1 MIVHLKVHDVFGTKQ
16 LEAIIHHGDG
26 GNNGRQTQ
34 IVIRI
39 TDNQSHA
46 TTDIQQHSE
55 TDIRGRHL
63 FCSISACTEYVSAKS
78 SVQHKPCIQR
88 AWAQAH
94 GHSTCSLLTM
104 TFIFTTFLFVPI
116 ALLYFSANTF
126 NKLLL
131 ILFSLGI
138 CYSEPFLQCFQL
150 ELWF

>member
-1 MIVHLKVHDVFGTKQ
+1 MG
-16 LEAIIHHGDG
+16 AIIHHGDG

-104 TFIFTTFLFVPI
+104 TFIFTFTFTDSQLTTTQRTTCDMTFVHCNSNSKSI
-116 ALLYFSANTF
+116 V
-126 NKLLL
+126 
-131 ILFSLGI
+131 
-138 CYSEPFLQCFQL
+138 
-150 ELWF
+150 